1 MNKVVRHPST
11 RNRPVVVLN
20 DLLDD
25 LPERL
30 MVVSRN
36 SEGELEIHCCD
47 EWHNEDLALAICM
60 MQVWFNELIVG
71 GHGEDE

>member
-11 RNRPVVVLN
+11 RNRPIVVLN
-20 DLLDD
+20 DALDD

-30 MVVSRN
+30 MIVSRN
-36 SEGELEIHCCD
+36 QKGELEINCCD

-60 MQVWFNELIVG
+60 LNVWFNELVMG
-71 GHGEDE
+71 SDDE

>member
-11 RNRPVVVLN
+11 RNRPIVVLN
-20 DLLDD
+20 DALDD

-30 MVVSRN
+30 MIVSRN
-36 SEGELEIHCCD
+36 QKGELEINCCD

-60 MQVWFNELIVG
+60 LQVWFNELVMG
-71 GHGEDE
+71 SDDE

>member
-11 RNRPVVVLN
+11 RNRPIVVLN
-20 DLLDD
+20 DALDD

-30 MVVSRN
+30 MIVSRN
-36 SEGELEIHCCD
+36 PKGELEISCCD

-60 MQVWFNELIVG
+60 LQVWFNELVMG
-71 GHGEDE
+71 SDDE